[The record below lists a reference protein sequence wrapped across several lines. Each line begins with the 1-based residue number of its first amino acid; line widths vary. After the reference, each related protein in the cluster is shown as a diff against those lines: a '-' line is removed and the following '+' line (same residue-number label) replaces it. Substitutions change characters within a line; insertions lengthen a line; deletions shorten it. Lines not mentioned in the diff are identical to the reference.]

1 MRGRIIFLL
10 EEPSMATLLNG
21 LLPRM
26 FPGWA
31 AGQQFLCVPHEGKSD
46 LERSLPRKLRNWQ
59 IPDDR
64 FVVVR
69 DNDAHPDC
77 HVHKRRLSE
86 SCASHGRPDT
96 LVRLICQELE
106 SWYVGDL
113 AALALAYEMPSLD
126 STRSRRKY
134 AMPDAIA
141 KPSAEL
147 KREIRT
153 FQKGDAARRMAA
165 LLNPA
170 VNRSPSF
177 AVFLT
182 GVRRLAD
189 EMGDVRAT
197 Q

>member
-1 MRGRIIFLL
+1 MQGRIIFLL
-10 EEPSMATLLNG
+10 EEPSMATLLDG

-26 FPGWA
+26 FPGWV
-31 AGQQFLCVPHEGKSD
+31 AGQHFLCVPHEGKSD

-59 IPDDR
+59 VPDDR

-69 DNDAHPDC
+69 DNDNHPDC
-77 HVHKRRLSE
+77 HVHKQRLCE
-86 SCASHGRPDT
+86 SCAHHGRPDT

-106 SWYVGDL
+106 SWYVGDP

-126 STRSRRKY
+126 SKRSRKKY
-134 AMPDAIA
+134 ATPDAIP

-147 KREIRT
+147 QREIPT

-165 LLNPA
+165 ALNPA
-170 VNRSPSF
+170 SNRSASF
-177 AVFLT
+177 HVFMT
-182 GVRRLAD
+182 GLQRLAAG
-189 EMGDVRAT
+189 MGDVHAR